1 MMYTI
6 DFFELMFLAEACI
19 PPVPIARTVFW
30 HNLTDVYRKQMS
42 VEDRGRLRDAMRK
55 HTRYDM
61 ANAEVREFDMAF
73 DPSNQF
79 KVTTTLGD
87 TNDCY
92 LGTGDRYYVSRN
104 RWVSPEFIAKVE
116 KLK

>member
-1 MMYTI
+1 MMYKI

-55 HTRYDM
+55 HSRYDLL
-61 ANAEVREFDMAF
+61 NADVAEFDAAF
-73 DPSNQF
+73 HHENQF
-79 KVTTTLGD
+79 NVTTTLGD
-87 TNDCY
+87 VNDCY
-92 LGTGDRYYVSRN
+92 KHGDRYYVSRN

-116 KLK
+116 TKK